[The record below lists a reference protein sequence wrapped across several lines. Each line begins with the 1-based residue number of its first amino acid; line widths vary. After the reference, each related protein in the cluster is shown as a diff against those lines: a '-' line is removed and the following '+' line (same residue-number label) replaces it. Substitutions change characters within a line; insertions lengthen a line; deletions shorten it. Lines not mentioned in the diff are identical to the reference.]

1 MTTERQVRVADLQVG
16 DYIKSFVDF
25 IPPMRVTRAP
35 HLRQYGMVD
44 WVDTA
49 GKQYRDGAKTVTV
62 LDIVPPEPGWGE
74 RYSGPCPAYQ
84 SPEGPVWLF
93 RKGQRVRFYN
103 DDGLQVGPEQSNVA
117 PAVAYA
123 ISNGWFLFAY

>member
-25 IPPMRVTRAP
+25 IPPMRVSRAP
-35 HLRQYGMVD
+35 LPCQYGRVD
-44 WVDTA
+44 WVDTR
-49 GKQYRDGAKTVTV
+49 GMQYSDGAQMVIV

-74 RYSGPCPAYQ
+74 MYSGPCPAYQ
-84 SPEGPVWLF
+84 TPEGPVWMY

-123 ISNGWFLFAY
+123 MSQCWPMFD

>member
-25 IPPMRVTRAP
+25 VPPMRVSRAP
-35 HLRQYGMVD
+35 LSRQYGMVD
-44 WVDTA
+44 WVDTQ
-49 GKQYRDGAKTVTV
+49 GTKYGDGASLVTV

-74 RYSGPCPAYQ
+74 RYSGPCSAYQ
-84 SPEGPVWLF
+84 PPEGPVWMF

-103 DDGLQVGPEQSNVA
+103 DDGLQIGPEQFNVA

-123 ISNGWFLFAY
+123 ISNGWLLFAY

>member
-25 IPPMRVTRAP
+25 IPPMRVSRAP
-35 HLRQYGMVD
+35 LPRQYGMVD
-44 WVDTA
+44 WVDTQ
-49 GKQYRDGAKTVTV
+49 GTKYGDGANIVTV

-84 SPEGPVWLF
+84 SPEGPVWMF
-93 RKGQRVRFYN
+93 RKGQRVCFYN

-123 ISNGWFLFAY
+123 ISHGWLLFAY

>member
-1 MTTERQVRVADLQVG
+1 MTTERLVFVADLQVG

-25 IPPMRVTRAP
+25 IPPTRVTHAP
-35 HLRQYGMVD
+35 RPRQHGMVD
-44 WVDTA
+44 WVDTT

-62 LDIVPPEPGWGE
+62 LDIVPPQPGWGE

-84 SPEGPVWLF
+84 TPEGPVWMF

-103 DDGLQVGPEQSNVA
+103 DDGLQVGPEQADIV
-117 PAVAYA
+117 PA
-123 ISNGWFLFAY
+123 ISYARSQCWPVFD